1 MQTND
6 APSFAEIPRL
16 IRTRLQEGERVL
28 LIVLDAFGRHF
39 LERHR
44 DHPLI
49 EHLRIEPLR
58 AQFPTTTTA
67 EMTTLFFDQPVERH
81 GLYEWNILEPSL
93 RRIIC
98 PLRYTAA
105 ESRREGELAG
115 QLSATELVPGPTL
128 YEQLDAESIVLLPAA
143 IAGSRFSQI
152 ATRGAIVAAFP
163 DLGAGLE
170 RATKA
175 LAGSRYRYAMLYW
188 DEIDATGHRFGPS
201 SAEFEA
207 ACVRALDAL
216 YTTAVSASR
225 RMTVLVTADHGQVDV
240 DPTSVAYLDD
250 LWPELS
256 KHLAHARPAGSPRD
270 VFLHVAPASREL
282 VKRELTARLAGRA
295 DVRWARELFTA
306 PAPRLLARLGD
317 VAILPSARG
326 QAWLRSA
333 AGNERK
339 FRGQHGGLEPA
350 ETDVYLAELAVA

>member
-16 IRTRLQEGERVL
+16 IRTRLQDGERVL

-115 QLSATELVPGPTL
+115 QLSATELAPGPTL

-143 IAGSRFSQI
+143 IAGSRFSQM
-152 ATRGAIVAAFP
+152 ATRGAIVAAFA
-163 DLGAGLE
+163 DLGCRP
-170 RATKA
+170 RARHQSPRGVP
-175 LAGSRYRYAMLYW
+175 LSLR
-188 DEIDATGHRFGPS
+188 
-201 SAEFEA
+201 
-207 ACVRALDAL
+207 DAL
-216 YTTAVSASR
+216 
-225 RMTVLVTADHGQVDV
+225 
-240 DPTSVAYLDD
+240 
-250 LWPELS
+250 
-256 KHLAHARPAGSPRD
+256 
-270 VFLHVAPASREL
+270 
-282 VKRELTARLAGRA
+282 
-295 DVRWARELFTA
+295 
-306 PAPRLLARLGD
+306 LG
-317 VAILPSARG
+317 
-326 QAWLRSA
+326 
-333 AGNERK
+333 
-339 FRGQHGGLEPA
+339 
-350 ETDVYLAELAVA
+350 

>member
-1 MQTND
+1 VQTHD
-6 APSFAEIPRL
+6 APSFADIPRL
-16 IRTRLQEGERVL
+16 IRTRLQDGERVL
-28 LIVLDAFGRHF
+28 LIVLDAFGRHL

-49 EHLRIEPLR
+49 ERLRIEPLR

-67 EMTTLFFDQPVERH
+67 EMTTLFFDQPVQRH

-93 RRIIC
+93 QRIIC
-98 PLRYTAA
+98 PLRYTPA

-115 QLSATELVPGPTL
+115 QLSAAELAPGPTL
-128 YEQLDAESIVLLPAA
+128 YEQLDVESILLLPAA
-143 IAGSRFSQI
+143 IAGSHFSQM
-152 ATRGAIVAAFP
+152 ASRGAIVAAFA

-188 DEIDATGHRFGPS
+188 DEIDATGHHFGPS
-201 SAEFEA
+201 SAEFDA

-216 YTTAVSASR
+216 YATATSASG

-240 DPTSVAYLDD
+240 DPTNVAYLDD
-250 LWPELS
+250 VWPELP

-282 VKRELTARLAGRA
+282 VRRELTARLADRA
-295 DVRWARELFTA
+295 DVRWAPELFTA
-306 PAPRLLARLGD
+306 PGPRLLARLGD
-317 VAILPSARG
+317 VAILPSAGG

-333 AGNERK
+333 TGSERK

-350 ETDVYLAELAVA
+350 ETDVYLAEVAVA